1 MGALAGLGAAARL
14 RALSMMRNSSSP
26 NFGDPFFHALRRCR
40 SEQHTSRGRK
50 RKIRI
55 FEPSR
60 GSDTPQTRPLKNFRF
75 LWRYTLLLAVPQAVP
90 PQVVADSPLAGEGSW
105 VQPDRETLLTR
116 LERVYAAGIVRPL
129 PRRKP
134 GFLPRLRPGSP
145 HVTSRQ
151 KWTAVPAISSMA
163 RATASLNSQAN
174 VAQHWRANSSPN
186 RLRCGWRSLLPEER
200 LGIRPSRPSGS
211 ATG

>member
-1 MGALAGLGAAARL
+1 
-14 RALSMMRNSSSP
+14 MMRNSSSP

-60 GSDTPQTRPLKNFRF
+60 GSDTAQTRPLKNFRF
-75 LWRYTLLLAVPQAVP
+75 LWRYTLLLAVPRRSHRKS
-90 PQVVADSPLAGEGSW
+90 SPTARWLAKEAGSS
-105 VQPDRETLLTR
+105 PTARRFSPASSGSTR
-116 LERVYAAGIVRPL
+116 PGIVRPL
-129 PRRKP
+129 PRRRP

-151 KWTAVPAISSMA
+151 KSTAVPAIGSMA

-174 VAQHWRANSSPN
+174 VAQHWRANSSPS
-186 RLRCGWRSLLPEER
+186 RLRCGWRSLIPEER